1 MTNKRKVLAYQSR
14 RKYIQH
20 ALRLYRSNSINTR
33 RLRRVLGR
41 AYDDM
46 ANGTLNL
53 F

>member
-14 RKYIQH
+14 RKYIQA
-20 ALRLYRSNSINTR
+20 ALPLYRNNQIDTR
-33 RLRRVLGR
+33 RLKRILGR

>member
-1 MTNKRKVLAYQSR
+1 MTNKRKVLGYQSR
-14 RKYIQH
+14 RKYIQG
-20 ALRLYRSNSINTR
+20 AVRLYRSSSIDVR